1 MTRRRGN
8 GGFMDYVSMEYR
20 SDLFIGSISCKKDW
34 VQKGYI
40 NYVDNDLIFIV
51 PRETYRFR

>member
-1 MTRRRGN
+1 
-8 GGFMDYVSMEYR
+8 MDYVSMEYR